1 MMKIYRL
8 VRGFARQ
15 MSRANV
21 NAYAASTAFFIFL
34 SLIPMIM
41 LICSVLAVTPI
52 VQKSDLLTA
61 ATIFPPSITPLIVGL
76 IESIY
81 DSTFGMLSVSAIVT
95 VWSAGKGILALM
107 RGLNAMNGVVEDRNY
122 VMQRLIASF
131 YLIIFLVMVVFSLV
145 VMVFG
150 NLLASVIVRHVP
162 GMEKLFALLLH
173 FRGIF
178 SWCVL
183 TVLFALMYTLIPNCR
198 LKFVWQLPGAAF
210 SAVSWNVFSW
220 GFSIYVRHSGGLD
233 MYGSLTTIVIL
244 MLWLYFCFYLFLI
257 GAHINRFLIPFR
269 KVRDRQKMLRR
280 GKASS

>member
-1 MMKIYRL
+1 MKIYRL

-76 IESIY
+76 IENIY
-81 DSTFGMLSVSAIVT
+81 DSTFGMISASAIVT

-122 VMQRLIASF
+122 VVQRLIASF

-162 GMEKLFALLLH
+162 GMESLFRLLLH

-178 SWCVL
+178 SWCVMTL
-183 TVLFALMYTLIPNCR
+183 LFALMYTFIPNCSLR
-198 LKFVWQLPGAAF
+198 FTWQLPGAAF
-210 SAVSWNVFSW
+210 SAVTWNVFSW
-220 GFSIYVRHSGGLD
+220 GFSIYVRHSGGFD

-257 GAHINRFLIPFR
+257 GAHVNRFLTPFR
-269 KVRDRQKMLRR
+269 KVREKQRIRKGNR
-280 GKASS
+280 